1 MEITVTSRDSNS
13 PNSDVWVTVVG
24 RIDALESSSF
34 SAEMSVQ
41 LAAAPASLVLDLEK
55 VDYLDSSGLAIIV
68 RTWRSQQT
76 RNRRFQLVMPA
87 SETAKRIFDLAGFDG
102 VFDVIDSVSSAS
114 RDVATSFTT

>member
-102 VFDVIDSVSSAS
+102 VFDVIDFHKLSI
-114 RDVATSFTT
+114 

>member
-68 RTWRSQQT
+68 RTWRSE
-76 RNRRFQLVMPA
+76 R
-87 SETAKRIFDLAGFDG
+87 SCSSSRISMA
-102 VFDVIDSVSSAS
+102 AS
-114 RDVATSFTT
+114 RSSKSPDGSAAADP